1 MNTEGCFKKTIQR
14 GQDLTKKH
22 GKLRKW
28 QKQPMTP
35 WKTNNPT
42 ILKKF
47 VNASSNFL
55 LEEIRRIVITNQ
67 TLTEN
72 DPQDIV
78 THGTWQCTIQ
88 SQISSLTILWPSHKG
103 QNPTP
108 KPSLLLQQVSNIHL
122 FPD

>member
-1 MNTEGCFKKTIQR
+1 M
-14 GQDLTKKH
+14 
-22 GKLRKW
+22 
-28 QKQPMTP
+28 MP

-42 ILKKF
+42 VLRKF

-55 LEEIRRIVITNQ
+55 LEEIRRVVITNQ

-72 DPQDIV
+72 DPQNIV
-78 THGTWQCTIQ
+78 NHQTWQCTIQ

-103 QNPTP
+103 QNPNP